1 MKKSI
6 GIVFGIL
13 VITSSVFATNTK
25 KENTAFE
32 IDTKASKVQWTGKK
46 VTGEH
51 TGYLSVGKGTL
62 MVKNSNVVGA
72 QVNIDMNSI
81 VCTDIK
87 DEGTNQKF
95 VGHLRSDDFFSVDKH
110 KNAGFEITSMK
121 QVSNGNFNVN
131 GKLTIKGI
139 TNEISFPA
147 KVNLANGLVKA
158 SGTAKLDRTKWD
170 IRYGSGKFF
179 EGLGDKMIYD
189 EFEITF
195 DLTARESGKELSAK

>member
-6 GIVFGIL
+6 GIVLGIL

-25 KENTAFE
+25 KEKTAFE
-32 IDTKASKVQWTGKK
+32 IDTKASKVHWTGKK

-51 TGYLSVGKGTL
+51 TGYLSVGKGTI
-62 MVKNSNVVGA
+62 MVENNNVVGA

-95 VGHLRSDDFFSVDKH
+95 VGHLRSDDFFSVAKH
-110 KNAGFEITSMK
+110 PNARFEITSMK
-121 QVSNGNFNVN
+121 PVSGGDYNVKGN
-131 GKLTIKGI
+131 LTIKGI
-139 TNEISFPA
+139 TNEVSFPA
-147 KVNLANGLVKA
+147 KATVSGGIVKA
-158 SGTAKLDRTKWD
+158 NGTAKIDRTKWD

-179 EGLGDKMIYD
+179 DGLGDKMIYD

-195 DLTARESGKELSAK
+195 DISAKEESKELTSK